1 VMFTGA
7 YHGIFDEV
15 LVRPTKSGNETRAI
29 PIAPGIPTAMTD
41 NILTLEYG
49 TPETLRTIKSMGSQ
63 IAAVLV
69 EPVQS
74 RRPEL
79 QPREFLRELRKI
91 TADSDTALIFDE
103 VVTGFRV
110 HPGGAQAL
118 FGVRADIATYGKV
131 IGGGLPIGVVAGS
144 TKYMD
149 ALDGGAWRYGDDS
162 APEVGVTFFAGTFV
176 RHPLALAA
184 ARAVL
189 LHLKEHGSELQRGLN
204 LRTTKFVE
212 TLRKSAEA
220 VGAPV
225 QINHFS
231 SWFCINFPPDVPLS
245 GIFFA
250 GMRSKGVHIWEGRPC
265 FLTLAHTDADLELVV
280 NAFENTIAEMQ
291 LATFLPERIVDARPV
306 TPPSGAR
313 KGRDAAGNA
322 AWFVPDPSRPGKYLQ
337 IKDPVSEHG

>member
-1 VMFTGA
+1 MHRRRFLAAGRWQHPA
-7 YHGIFDEV
+7 
-15 LVRPTKSGNETRAI
+15 RA
-29 PIAPGIPTAMTD
+29 T
-41 NILTLEYG
+41 LT
-49 TPETLRTIKSMGSQ
+49 
-63 IAAVLV
+63 
-69 EPVQS
+69 
-74 RRPEL
+74 
-79 QPREFLRELRKI
+79 
-91 TADSDTALIFDE
+91 
-103 VVTGFRV
+103 
-110 HPGGAQAL
+110 
-118 FGVRADIATYGKV
+118 
-131 IGGGLPIGVVAGS
+131 
-144 TKYMD
+144 
-149 ALDGGAWRYGDDS
+149 
-162 APEVGVTFFAGTFV
+162 
-176 RHPLALAA
+176 LALAA